1 MGKTQKAKLLIGFFD
16 IESKN
21 PFLKV
26 LYEERDPGL
35 PIFRS
40 ALFQNENLL
49 SALKPAFLFKN
60 SEFSKERS
68 TPFLFGTVNPA
79 CHVVGSSFG
88 SHSFARVSYG
98 AMVPSPNLAKPR
110 TRRQC

>member
-49 SALKPAFLFKN
+49 SALKPAFLWY
-60 SEFSKERS
+60 SKPGMSRGWIFFWITLFCEGLIWSHGAQSQPGKTKDTS
-68 TPFLFGTVNPA
+68 TVLRKRWWFF
-79 CHVVGSSFG
+79 
-88 SHSFARVSYG
+88 
-98 AMVPSPNLAKPR
+98 
-110 TRRQC
+110 